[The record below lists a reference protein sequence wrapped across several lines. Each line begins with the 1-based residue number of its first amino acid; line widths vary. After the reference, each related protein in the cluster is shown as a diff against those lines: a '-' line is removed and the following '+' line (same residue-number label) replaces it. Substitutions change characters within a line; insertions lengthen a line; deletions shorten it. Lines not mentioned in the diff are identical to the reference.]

1 MKPAFCNNKDKNIH
15 LNLKSIKNGDSS
27 NVTLNKSNDND
38 NKSKSDFSRGKSTP
52 KYYEKKM
59 SLSGSREELMEK
71 LEGIRRKQIKSNLRR
86 DKTSKS
92 KKGDEKTDGR
102 SKSPDSI
109 SQSPRLKEPINQIRK
124 IRNSEKL
131 TCLESQNEQKLRIL
145 KDAFLMNQNYYL
157 SNNVRIN
164 LKKEC
169 QENKTIKKDEEMQ
182 IKSFNNYLQNIPP
195 KKTIKEL
202 SSKTAL
208 LSTRANNTDIVRKGI
223 LLYH

>member
-15 LNLKSIKNGDSS
+15 LNLNILKNGDSS

-71 LEGIRRKQIKSNLRR
+71 LEKIRRKQRNTNLKR

-92 KKGDEKTDGR
+92 NKGEEKTDGR

-109 SQSPRLKEPINQIRK
+109 NESPRLKEPINKIRK
-124 IRNSEKL
+124 IRNSDKL
-131 TCLESQNEQKLRIL
+131 TSLASQNEQKLRIL

-157 SNNVRIN
+157 NNNVRIN

-169 QENKTIKKDEEMQ
+169 QEIKTIKKDEELQ
-182 IKSFNNYLQNIPP
+182 LKSFNNYLQNIPP
-195 KKTIKEL
+195 KKTIKEF

-208 LSTRANNTDIVRKGI
+208 LSTRVNNTDIVRKGK
-223 LLYH
+223 